1 MTGFIG
7 RWFGSKDNADRSEA
21 KSEAPAP
28 AKKER
33 PAATPTAKDA
43 FFLDRDS
50 ASSMGDVDY
59 MRAVKKVKRT
69 YAKTVES
76 PEHMEQVKEISAMNS
91 RISGGSNVSSNVSS
105 NGSTSSSEPQS
116 TQQSSAPKADEAQQ
130 RRRTDT
136 SMDMFRTMAKDIR
149 K

>member
-7 RWFGSKDNADRSEA
+7 RFFGSKDKADRDETKA
-21 KSEAPAP
+21 EAPAP

-33 PAATPTAKDA
+33 PAAAPTANGA

-50 ASSMGDVDY
+50 AISMGDVEY
-59 MRAVKKVKRT
+59 MRTVKKVKRT

-76 PEHMEQVKEISAMNS
+76 PEHKEQVKEVSAMNGKV
-91 RISGGSNVSSNVSS
+91 SGVSKESPTA
-105 NGSTSSSEPQS
+105 STSSSETQP
-116 TQQSSAPKADEAQQ
+116 TQQPAPQVNEAQQ

-136 SMDMFRTMAKDIR
+136 SMDMFRNKAKDIR